1 MSFEQAVAMVLK
13 HEGGYVN
20 DPRDPG
26 GETRFGIS
34 KRAYPDVD
42 ILRLTED
49 EAKAIYK
56 RDYWNTLRPD
66 EIPAPLAICV
76 FDAAVNMGRDK
87 AIRLLQR
94 ACGVA
99 QDGVMGGNTIAAANR
114 LVDPVV
120 RFSAE
125 RVIAYTGIRGF
136 DTFGK
141 GWLRRTITTA
151 LEASK

>member
-1 MSFEQAVAMVLK
+1 MVLR
-13 HEGGYVN
+13 HEGGYSA

-49 EAKAIYK
+49 EAKAIYR
-56 RDYWNTLRPD
+56 RDYWDKLRPD
-66 EIPAPLAICV
+66 ELPQELAICL
-76 FDAAVNMGRDK
+76 FDCAVNMGRDK
-87 AIRLLQR
+87 AVRLLQR

-125 RVIAYTGIRGF
+125 RIIAYTGIRGF
-136 DTFGK
+136 DTIGK